1 MSTRRRGFLKGAL
14 ALLAAGAAPLAPAH
28 RFHAGIADISH
39 NERSGSTEVVHT
51 YMAHDFEA
59 LLMNV
64 YQRQFDMADPDDQA
78 VVRKYIDRQFWLA
91 DKDGKR
97 IALKWIGASVDVD
110 SLTVFQE
117 AVQTPIDKVET
128 IHNAVLVDFLPD
140 QVNTVNFTAGGSLR
154 TFGFNAGRTEISV
167 HKAP

>member
-1 MSTRRRGFLKGAL
+1 MTSRRTVLKG
-14 ALLAAGAAPLAPAH
+14 LLASAALGAVPFARAH

-39 NERSGSTEVVHT
+39 NAQTGSLEIVHT

-64 YQRQFDMADPDDQA
+64 YQRAFDMADPDDQA
-78 VVRKYIDRQFWLA
+78 AVRKYIDKQFWLA
-91 DKDGKR
+91 DKAGKR
-97 IALKWIGASVDVD
+97 IPLNWVGVTVDTD
-110 SLTVFQE
+110 SLTVYQE
-117 AVQTPIDKVET
+117 APGTPADKVET

-154 TFGFNAGRTEISV
+154 TFGFSAGRTEISV
-167 HKAP
+167 H